1 MKSKWFKGKEKNK
14 TRLRK
19 RVIIKINRCI
29 GEKQRSLR
37 NQASFLLFGNYVFLA
52 ERHGGNAMRACTLV
66 CSLGVVFLLIN
77 QFYRGLDWAQLIF
90 TGLVVVAILTD
101 SERWLKY
108 QLRHYRTAAVS
119 KQVKK

>member
-1 MKSKWFKGKEKNK
+1 
-14 TRLRK
+14 
-19 RVIIKINRCI
+19 
-29 GEKQRSLR
+29 
-37 NQASFLLFGNYVFLA
+37 
-52 ERHGGNAMRACTLV
+52 MRACTLV